1 MRTCLLWITL
11 AAVAAPAFAQR
22 EFLTN
27 NEIEKIREAQ
37 DPNLRL
43 KTYLLFARQRLD
55 QLQQQVSKEKKGRS
69 LVIRQLLEDY
79 GQIIDAMDT
88 VSDDALKRK
97 VDIAE
102 GVAAVAAAEKTFAA
116 QLQKI
121 QDSNPSDLNMYDLE
135 LKLAIE
141 NTQDSIESSKED
153 LGRRSEEV
161 IAKDDAEKKRVEALT
176 PKETLKEQKT
186 EDAKA
191 EPAKDDSGQPKRKP
205 PTLYRPGE
213 KPADSDVS
221 KP

>member
-1 MRTCLLWITL
+1 MRTCFFWIAL
-11 AAVAAPAFAQR
+11 ASAAAPAFAQR
-22 EFLTN
+22 EFLSN

-37 DPNLRL
+37 EPNLRL
-43 KTYLLFARQRLD
+43 KLYLLFARQRLD

-79 GQIIDAMDT
+79 GQIIDAIDT
-88 VSDDALKRK
+88 VSDDALKHK
-97 VDIAE
+97 ADIAE
-102 GVAAVAAAEKTFAA
+102 GIAAVAAAEKTFAA

-121 QDSNPSDLNMYDLE
+121 QESNPSDLNMYDLE
-135 LKLAIE
+135 LKVAIS
-141 NTQDSIESSKED
+141 NTQDSIESTKED

-161 IAKDDAEKKRVEALT
+161 IAKDDAEKKRVESLT
-176 PKETLKEQKT
+176 SKEALKEQKA

-191 EPAKDDSGQPKRKP
+191 DVGQDQPKRKP

-213 KPADSDVS
+213 KPATSDVS

>member
-1 MRTCLLWITL
+1 MRTCLLWIAL
-11 AAVAAPAFAQR
+11 AVVAAPAFAQR

-37 DPNLRL
+37 EPNLRL

-55 QLQQQVSKEKKGRS
+55 QLQQQVSKDKKGRS

-79 GQIIDAMDT
+79 GEIIDAIDT
-88 VSDDALKRK
+88 VSDDALKHK
-97 VDIAE
+97 ADIAE
-102 GVAAVAAAEKTFAA
+102 GIAAVSAAEKTFAA

-141 NTQDSIESSKED
+141 NTQESIESTKED
-153 LGRRSEEV
+153 LGLRSEEV
-161 IAKDDAEKKRVEALT
+161 IAKDDAEKKRVESLT
-176 PKETLKEQKT
+176 SKEELKEQKT

-191 EPAKDDSGQPKRKP
+191 EPAKDASGQPKRKP

-213 KPADSDVS
+213 KPATTDVS